1 MASKAQT
8 SAAYAAAV
16 RTYLDRLEKDLK
28 MGKATEHTHR
38 AALSQLFN
46 ALMPDTDAT
55 NEPKR
60 GKYGAP
66 DYLITKKVDKVSLT
80 LGHAEAKDV
89 GANLDEVEKSEQMG
103 RYRAALANLLL
114 TDYLEFRWYKGGENQ
129 QQKSVLAT
137 WDAKNK
143 NLERG
148 ASGAEDLYNLLTLF
162 AGQQPQAIAK
172 AKDLAER
179 MAHLTHLIRD
189 IVFGVLN
196 SNEASE
202 TLTGLLESFKQT
214 LLPSL
219 TLEDFADMY
228 AQTLAYGL
236 FAARVNHA
244 NTGKTTSFTR
254 QDAARNIPKTNP
266 LLQKLFYTLTG
277 PELDD
282 EPYVGVVDELA
293 QTLNAA
299 KMDAILSEFGTSVRE
314 QDPIVHFYETFLA
327 QYNPKLREQR
337 GVYYTPTPVVDY
349 IVRSVDALLK
359 RDFEMPDG
367 LADTKKE
374 KFQSRDAKG
383 RRMEV
388 TKPRLLVA
396 DPATGTATFPYQ
408 IIRLLRERFNDS
420 GNAGQWS
427 HYVRDHL
434 LHVLYGFELMM
445 APYAVA
451 HLKLSMEL
459 GGLDLP
465 DDTEA
470 EQEEKETLSVEL
482 EHRLNIYLTNTLDDP
497 NQEVVHFSGPFK
509 AISDEAELAGRIKAD
524 YPVMVVLGNP
534 PYSGH
539 GMNKGQWMNDI
550 LKGVVRDTD
559 GKIQK
564 GNNFPQS
571 LSSYYEVDDKPLG
584 ERNPKWLQDDYVK
597 FIRWAQ
603 WRVHETGAGIVAF
616 ITPHGYLDNPT
627 FRGMRQ
633 SLSRTFDH
641 IYVLDLHGN
650 ANKKETAP
658 DGSADQ
664 NVFDIR
670 TGVAI
675 GIFVRKKGAEGVRDG
690 KVYRADLWGLR
701 ANKYDWLMQQ
711 DVLSARY
718 EELSP
723 QSPMYL
729 WADQDELIRSE
740 YEKGWKLTDIAP
752 LNVMGFQT
760 HRDDFAIAFDRA
772 DIEKRIS
779 DLRGNEEDAVL
790 LSRYGMTESKTWKI
804 SKARKAAKSETGWK
818 NAIQQVAYRPF
829 DVRWSIYEGEVID
842 RPRRELLDNV
852 VGRENLSLGVGRQ
865 GSAIAEDVW
874 QLVTIAES
882 PMDANMYRRG
892 GVNIFPLY
900 LYPPPTKH
908 EEAVQ
913 PMFLGGDAGD
923 VGDAFP
929 IDAKGRT
936 PNLSKGFI
944 SALSEATGLTFSPD
958 GSGADAQHYSPE
970 DVFHYVY
977 AVLHSPS
984 YRTRYADFLRTD
996 FPRIPLPTSTEQ
1008 FRALAA
1014 LGEKLAGL
1022 HLLKTAPKVGGFPK
1036 AGTGEVEKGYPKYAA
1051 PTGSETEGKVL
1062 INAKQWFTEVCPEVW
1077 AYRVGGY
1084 QVAEKWLKERRGRV
1098 LNFADIQHYQQVLG
1112 ALGKTIEIQKKID
1125 EVGGFG
1131 GSGDLLVGLSNFSKD
1146 QPELYRKLQKIFAE
1160 NFIDDCDKLMA
1171 LSFEIYERIA
1181 TITGD
1186 REYASRWFGILNP
1199 SLDYR
1204 FPIDLIKEGNF
1215 SRLSEILDDLEMELD
1230 SSGVE
1235 DA

>member
-1 MASKAQT
+1 MAPNAQA
-8 SAAYAAAV
+8 SAAHAAAV
-16 RTYLDRLEKDLK
+16 KTYLDRVEKDLK
-28 MGKATEHTHR
+28 AGKATEHTYR

-66 DYLITKKVDKVSLT
+66 DYLITKEVGEVSLT

-89 GANLDEVEKSEQMG
+89 GVNLAEVEKGEQMG
-103 RYRAALANLLL
+103 RYLAALPNLLL
-114 TDYLEFRWYKGGENQ
+114 TDYLEFRWYKAGEKQ
-129 QQKSVLAT
+129 PQEAALAT
-137 WDAKNK
+137 WDSKTK
-143 NLERG
+143 KLDRKT
-148 ASGAEDLYNLLTLF
+148 SGAEDLYNLLTLF
-162 AGQQPQAIAK
+162 AGQKPQVIAK
-172 AKDLAER
+172 AEDLAGR

-189 IVFGVLN
+189 IVLGFLR

-202 TLTGLLESFKQT
+202 TLTGLLDSFRQT

-244 NTGKTTSFTR
+244 NTGRTSVFTR
-254 QDAARNIPKTNP
+254 QDASRNIPKTNP
-266 LLQKLFYTLTG
+266 LLHKLFHTLTG
-277 PELDD
+277 PDLDD

-299 KMDAILSEFGTSVRE
+299 KMDEILSEFGTEVRDE
-314 QDPIVHFYETFLA
+314 DPIVHFYETFLA
-327 QYNPKLREQR
+327 QYDPKLREQR

-359 RDFEMPDG
+359 RDFDMPEG
-367 LADTKKE
+367 LGDTKKAP
-374 KFQSRDAKG
+374 FHSRDAHG
-383 RRMEV
+383 LPLEV
-388 TKPRLLVA
+388 TKPRLLIV

-408 IIRLLRERFNDS
+408 IIRLLRQRLNAS

-434 LHVLYGFELMM
+434 LHALYGFELMM

-465 DDTEA
+465 DDTEDQ
-470 EQEEKETLSVEL
+470 QEEKEALSVEIKD
-482 EHRLNIYLTNTLDDP
+482 RLNIYLTNTLEDP
-497 NQEVVHFSGPFK
+497 NQEVVHLRGPYK

-539 GMNKGQWMNDI
+539 SANKGQWMDDI
-550 LKGVVRDTD
+550 LKGVRRDA
-559 GKIQK
+559 K
-564 GNNFPQS
+564 GRIDKGENFPQS

-603 WRVHETGAGIVAF
+603 WRIHETGAGIVAF

-650 ANKKETAP
+650 ANKKEKAP

-675 GIFVRKKGAEGVRDG
+675 GIFVRKKGAEGVRAGMIHRFD
-690 KVYRADLWGLR
+690 RWGSR
-701 ANKYDWLMQQ
+701 KEKYDWLLDQ
-711 DVLSARY
+711 DVLSAGY
-718 EELSP
+718 KEINP

-729 WADQDELIRSE
+729 WADQDEVIREE
-740 YEKGWKLTDIAP
+740 YEKGWSVEDLFTTQSVGVVTSRDELSIHFSEGDLQKTVERFLGLEVEKAREKLGLGKDS
-752 LNVMGFQT
+752 
-760 HRDDFAIAFDRA
+760 RDWGVDRA
-772 DIEKRIS
+772 QK
-779 DLRGNEEDAVL
+779 DLRAHKNVKP
-790 LSRYGMTESKTWKI
+790 SKI
-804 SKARKAAKSETGWK
+804 
-818 NAIQQVAYRPF
+818 VYRPF
-829 DVRWSIYEGEVID
+829 DSRYTYFTGTTTGFHSMPRWQT
-842 RPRRELLDNV
+842 NQHV
-852 VGRENLSLGVGRQ
+852 VGKENLVLSFTRQ
-865 GSAIAEDVW
+865 TRDKWDV
-874 QLVTIAES
+874 LVTES
-882 PMDANMYRRG
+882 PIAHKSLSAYDITYFAP
-892 GVNIFPLY
+892 VY
-900 LYPPPTKH
+900 LYPVV
-908 EEAVQ
+908 AADS
-913 PMFLGGDAGD
+913 LGLHAYD
-923 VGDAFP
+923 FP

-936 PNLSKGFI
+936 PNLSKAFI
-944 SALSEATGLTFSPD
+944 GALSLAIGLSFSPD
-958 GSGADAQHYSPE
+958 GTATDAEHYWPE
-970 DVFHYVY
+970 DVFHYIY

-996 FPRIPLPTSTEQ
+996 FPRIPLPDSADR
-1008 FRALAA
+1008 FRQLAA
-1014 LGEKLAGL
+1014 LGAKLAGL

-1036 AGTGEVEKGYPKYAA
+1036 AGTGEVEKRYPKYAP
-1051 PTGSETEGKVL
+1051 PTGSETEGRVL
-1062 INAKQWFTEVCPEVW
+1062 INAKQWFTGVKPEVW
-1077 AYRVGGY
+1077 EFRVGGY
-1084 QVAEKWLKERRGRV
+1084 QVAEKWLKDRRGRV
-1098 LNFADIQHYQQVLG
+1098 LGFDDIGHYQQVLG
-1112 ALGKTIEIQKKID
+1112 ALGETLKVMEEIDQSLLGMGEFLVVNLANSESTYRLAVKILSQSFPIQEVEEWLSRQENANVTDLIAAQYERLSRVTGDALYALQWFSYKNENIYSMTPNHRIRDGNIEDVVRLVD
-1125 EVGGFG
+1125 EV
-1131 GSGDLLVGLSNFSKD
+1131 L
-1146 QPELYRKLQKIFAE
+1146 
-1160 NFIDDCDKLMA
+1160 
-1171 LSFEIYERIA
+1171 EIY
-1181 TITGD
+1181 
-1186 REYASRWFGILNP
+1186 
-1199 SLDYR
+1199 
-1204 FPIDLIKEGNF
+1204 
-1215 SRLSEILDDLEMELD
+1215 
-1230 SSGVE
+1230 
-1235 DA
+1235 